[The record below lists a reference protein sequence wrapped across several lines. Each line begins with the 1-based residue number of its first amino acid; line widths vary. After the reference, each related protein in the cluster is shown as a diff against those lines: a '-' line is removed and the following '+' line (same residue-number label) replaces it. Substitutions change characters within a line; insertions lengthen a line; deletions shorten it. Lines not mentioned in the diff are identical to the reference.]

1 MRHLRPT
8 GILPALFLTGL
19 LACDRIQ
26 DDVAPDP
33 NSPSVTSTARTV
45 YTQPGGDVPI
55 ALATSANG
63 ATVYRIATGPR
74 YGKLSFI
81 ANGYLLYRP
90 DSTVQEAEDQFTLNR
105 ITDDKPKPDTIRV
118 VIKPKPEA
126 LPCNAGAQPDGA
138 RTTLN
143 TPVTIVVIANDRFCS
158 GEPDFTTLKVAV
170 APKNGE
176 TKVEGKAIV
185 YKPNVGFQGGD
196 SFVYSYQLK
205 GSTVVLSAIVKVEVG
220 QPAGG
225 CKVILTPDVAVV
237 REGTPEI
244 NLAVLKNDRLCENEV
259 KVSLKTQPRVGT
271 VSVNSANEVI
281 YKPAAGFSGT
291 VDFTYQV
298 CFANGK
304 ECPSAVVK
312 ISVEALNPACKS
324 TAIGEEVRVK
334 FAGDRVE
341 IPVLA
346 NDKLCSPAQSLAIST
361 KPLLGTVE
369 VKELKVFYTPPTT
382 GTGRQDKF
390 IYQITTVK
398 GEKVQGIV
406 AIKLVN

>member
-8 GILPALFLTGL
+8 GLLAALLLTTL

-26 DDVAPDP
+26 NDVAPEPGTP
-33 NSPSVTSTARTV
+33 NAAARTV
-45 YTQPGGDVPI
+45 YTQPGGDVAI

-81 ANGYLLYRP
+81 EKGYLLYRP
-90 DSTVQEAEDQFTLNR
+90 DSTVQDAEDQFTVNR

-126 LPCNAGAQPDGA
+126 LPCNAGAQPDGV

-143 TPVTIVVIANDRFCS
+143 TVVVVPVFNNDRFCS
-158 GEPDFTTLKVAV
+158 GEPDLSTLKVAV

-176 TKVEGKAIV
+176 ARVDGKAIV
-185 YKPNVGFQGGD
+185 YKPNAGFQGGD

-205 GSTVVLSAIVKVEVG
+205 GSTLVLSALVKVEVG

-244 NLAVLKNDRLCENEV
+244 VLAVLKNDRLCDNEV

-271 VSVNSANEVI
+271 VTVNAANEVI

-298 CFANGK
+298 CFANAPAR
-304 ECPSAVVK
+304 ECPNSVVK
-312 ISVEALNPACKS
+312 IGIEALNPACKS

-346 NDKLCSPAQSLAIST
+346 NDKLCSPAQSLAIAT
-361 KPLLGTVE
+361 KPILGTVE
-369 VKELKVFYTPPTT
+369 VKELKVFYTPPST
-382 GTGRQDKF
+382 GTGRDDKF
-390 IYQITTVK
+390 IYEINTVK
-398 GEKVQGIV
+398 GERVLGIV

>member
-8 GILPALFLTGL
+8 GIIAALLLTGL

-26 DDVAPDP
+26 NDVAPEP
-33 NSPSVTSTARTV
+33 ATPSNFAARTV
-45 YTQPGGDVPI
+45 YTQPGGDVSI
-55 ALATSANG
+55 ALATSASG
-63 ATVYRIATGPR
+63 ETVYRIAAAPR

-81 ANGYLLYRP
+81 EKGYLLYRP
-90 DSTVQEAEDQFTLNR
+90 DSTVQDAEDQFTLNR
-105 ITDDKPKPDTIRV
+105 TTGNDPKPDTIRV

-143 TPVTIVVIANDRFCS
+143 TSVAIAVLTNDRFCS
-158 GEPDFTTLKVAV
+158 SEPDPGTLKVAV

-176 TKVEGKAIV
+176 ARVDGRSIV
-185 YKPNVGFQGGD
+185 YKPNAGYQGGD
-196 SFVYSYQLK
+196 SFVYSYQLR
-205 GSTVVLSAIVKVEVG
+205 GSTEVHSAVVKVEIG

-225 CKVILTPDVAVV
+225 CKVTLTADAAVV
-237 REGTPEI
+237 KEGTPEI
-244 NLAVLKNDRLCENEV
+244 TLAVLKNDRLCDRPG

-271 VSVNSANEVI
+271 ATVNSANEVI
-281 YKPAAGFSGT
+281 YKPAAGFTGT
-291 VDFTYQV
+291 LDFTYQV
-298 CFANGK
+298 CDSTGR

-312 ISVEALNPACKS
+312 IAVEPLNPACRNVA
-324 TAIGEEVRVK
+324 TPDQVQVK
-334 FAGDRVE
+334 FAGERVE

-361 KPLLGTVE
+361 KPALGTAE
-369 VKELKVFYTPPTT
+369 VKELKVFYTPPKT
-382 GTGRQDKF
+382 GTGREDKF
-390 IYQITTVK
+390 AYEITTVK